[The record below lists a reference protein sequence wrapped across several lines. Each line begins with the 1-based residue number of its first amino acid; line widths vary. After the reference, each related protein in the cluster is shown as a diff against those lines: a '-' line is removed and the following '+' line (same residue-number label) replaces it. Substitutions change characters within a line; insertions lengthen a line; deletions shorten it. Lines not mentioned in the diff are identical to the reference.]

1 MVKLGGATLGSHDT
15 AIEDIVELQRQ
26 GKAIVVVHGGGK
38 LITEWLAKLGIP
50 SRFVQGERV
59 TDEATLEVVIS
70 VLAGLIN
77 KELVATVNTMG
88 GQAAGI
94 SGVDGAITEGRI
106 ADVEKGYVGAVV
118 KVNTALLETL
128 LRSAFVPVV
137 APVGLNAFDRSANA
151 PATLNFNA
159 DVVAGEIAA
168 AMAAER
174 LIFLT
179 DVAGISDQSGKFLS
193 QLSSSEAEAL
203 MTSGAASGGMM
214 PKIRACLRAL
224 SNTATTCII
233 DGRQPHALLKEIKEG
248 GSGTTIQDIR
258 VD

>member
-1 MVKLGGATLGSHDT
+1 
-15 AIEDIVELQRQ
+15 
-26 GKAIVVVHGGGK
+26 VVVHGGGK
-38 LITEWLAKLGIP
+38 LITEWLTRLGIS

-88 GQAAGI
+88 GQAVGI

-233 DGRQPHALLKEIKEG
+233 DGRQPHALLREIKEG